1 MKKLFL
7 IALALVTLQVSA
19 QNDTSEPRRGDRMQ
33 KADRFKDMTPE
44 EMAELQTKR
53 MTLQLDLT
61 EAQQKQVQKLQLEN
75 AKERKARMEARQAKK
90 QDGTGKQL
98 SKEERLAMENA
109 RLDKQIEMKKKMKQ
123 ILNDDQYTKWEMQM
137 ERRQN
142 RPHGDRNGKRDGKP
156 DGKQFKKQ

>member
-1 MKKLFL
+1 MKKLFF

-19 QNDTSEPRRGDRMQ
+19 QNDKPEFRKGDRMQ
-33 KADRFKDMTPE
+33 RAERFKDFTPE

-61 EAQQKQVQKLQLEN
+61 EAQQKEIHKLQLEN
-75 AKERKARMEARQAKK
+75 SKERKARMEARQTRK
-90 QDGTGKQL
+90 QDGTGPQL

-109 RLDKQIEMKKKMKQ
+109 RLDKQIELKKKMKQ

-137 ERRQN
+137 ERKQN
-142 RPHGDRNGKRDGKP
+142 RPHGKRDGKP
-156 DGKQFKKQ
+156 GGKQLKGQ